1 MILISVVGQALHNA
15 TTFVSLQ
22 SVHSLKQQLR
32 ERDGHFIQIINII
45 TKHYCYGYIVNMMCF
60 LTSFNKITTSDNN
73 NNNY

>member
-15 TTFVSLQ
+15 TTSVSLQ
-22 SVHSLKQQLR
+22 SVHSLRQQLR
-32 ERDGHFIQIINII
+32 ERGSHFKIINII

-60 LTSFNKITTSDNN
+60 LTSFNKIMTSDNN